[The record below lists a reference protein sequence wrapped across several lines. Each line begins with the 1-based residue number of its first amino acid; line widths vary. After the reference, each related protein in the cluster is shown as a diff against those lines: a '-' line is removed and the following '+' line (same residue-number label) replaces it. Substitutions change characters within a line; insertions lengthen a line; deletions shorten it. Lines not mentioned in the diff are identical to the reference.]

1 VGDSVAPLGGREEL
15 IPVNEGDRIAQLIL
29 ERISIPVVRQ
39 VEVGRC
45 VDCPDQMIWRLADMK
60 TLDETV
66 RGAGGFGST
75 GGFAEPAQKKL
86 KVEDGQAV
94 AIEKNGTVEV
104 DGKIS
109 A

>member
-1 VGDSVAPLGGREEL
+1 
-15 IPVNEGDRIAQLIL
+15 
-29 ERISIPVVRQ
+29 
-39 VEVGRC
+39 
-45 VDCPDQMIWRLADMK
+45 MK